1 MMKFEKEDTM
11 AMKGI
16 AILLML
22 FHHCF
27 LNEERWATVPFEK
40 LAYQSKIEYIPIT
53 FAPFSK
59 DTIVYLASFSKICVG
74 IFVFLTGYGMAA
86 SYLGKK
92 KTNDMSIYIK
102 QRFLHLLSGFII
114 IFTIIQVLSIP
125 TGRFAE
131 VYGVGWKSIIFC
143 LVDGLG
149 VAKLFNTPLF
159 CLTWWYMSLAVILIL
174 VFPYALKYMQSYGWL
189 FITCILLIPYAL
201 DFPTTDLVRY
211 SFGYLLGIICFT
223 NNYLVKGKQY
233 LLSGKLFLR
242 ILKFILFLTVFVF
255 LIKLRQNA
263 WIGPKFMS
271 FWDGICPLA
280 VILFS
285 YSYLTEV
292 ALIKRSL
299 SFLGKHSMNIFLI
312 HSFYRDVFFHDFFY
326 SFYYAWI
333 DLAMLLIVS
342 LLSSMLIEG
351 FKSKIGYNRMV
362 TFIDKKLTKVI
373 D

>member
-1 MMKFEKEDTM
+1 MKFEKKDTM

-40 LAYQSKIEYIPIT
+40 LAYQSKIEYFPIT
-53 FAPFSK
+53 FVPFSK
-59 DTIVYLASFSKICVG
+59 ETIVYLASFSKICVA

-92 KTNDMSIYIK
+92 KTHNMSIYIK

-114 IFTIIQVLSIP
+114 IFAIIQVLSIP

-131 VYGVGWKSIIFC
+131 VYGGGWKSIVFC
-143 LVDGLG
+143 LIDGLG
-149 VAKLFNTPLF
+149 VAKLFKTPLF
-159 CLTWWYMSLAVILIL
+159 CLTWWYMSLAAVLIL
-174 VFPYALKYMQSYGWL
+174 LFPFALKYIKSYGWI
-189 FITCILLIPYAL
+189 FIISMLLIPYAL
-201 DFPTTDLVRY
+201 SLPMTDLIRY
-211 SFGYLLGIICFT
+211 SFAFFLGIICFT
-223 NNYLVKGKQY
+223 NNYIIRVKQY
-233 LLSGKLFLR
+233 LLSGRFLFKLS
-242 ILKFILFLTVFVF
+242 KFILFLLVFII

-271 FWDGICPLA
+271 IWDGICPLA

-292 ALIKRSL
+292 SFIKRCL
-299 SFLGKHSMNIFLI
+299 EFLGKHSMNIFLI
-312 HSFYRDVFFHDFFY
+312 HSFYRDVFFHKFFY

-333 DLAMLLIVS
+333 DLGMLLIVS
-342 LLSSMLIEG
+342 LLSSVLIES
-351 FKSKIGYNRMV
+351 FKAKSGYNNFV
-362 TFIDKKLTKVI
+362 ELIDKKLMSN
-373 D
+373 